1 MKIFLAYFVTLVF
14 SITTLYCS
22 EPSKGKEINSSSF
35 YVANWNVENLFDTMD
50 DPNKFDESF
59 TPNGDKNWTE
69 DKLNQKLENLAKVI
83 SQMNNGRGPDI
94 LGLEE
99 VENESV
105 LNSLLNKISLKK
117 NYRIIHEESPD
128 KRGIDNAIIYNS
140 DLFTLKHSDA
150 IEVKLKNDK
159 TTRDI
164 LYSLLEVNDQQ
175 LHIFVNHWSSRRGG
189 LKKTEGLRKLA
200 AETLLNKV
208 EGFNDL
214 NNANI
219 IILGDFNDLPSNIS
233 ISKILGAR
241 ELNCSDKITDSF
253 SLFNLTYEEFQKGN
267 GTYKYRDH
275 WNMLDQIIIS
285 NSLVDKKGIDF
296 KCESFEIFKPDYII
310 QQSGKYKGT
319 SLPTYGGKNYLGG
332 FSDHFSI
339 GAEFYL
345 IIGNSNK

>member
-1 MKIFLAYFVTLVF
+1 MKIFVAYFVTLVF
-14 SITTLYCS
+14 SITALYCS

-59 TPNGDKNWTE
+59 TPNGEKNWTE

-83 SQMNNGRGPDI
+83 SQMNNGQGPDI

-99 VENESV
+99 VENEFV
-105 LNSLLNKISLKK
+105 LISLLNKISLKK
-117 NYRIIHEESPD
+117 NYKIIHEESPD
-128 KRGIDNAIIYNS
+128 KRGIDNAVIYNS
-140 DLFTLKHSDA
+140 DMFTLNHSEP
-150 IEVKLKNDK
+150 IEVKLKNGK

-164 LYSLLEVNDQQ
+164 LYSNLEINEYQ
-175 LHIFVNHWSSRRGG
+175 LHVFVNHWSSRREG
-189 LKKTEGLRKLA
+189 LKKTEERRVQA
-200 AETLLNKV
+200 AEALMDKLD
-208 EGFNDL
+208 GFNDL
-214 NNANI
+214 KNANV

-241 ELNCSDKITDSF
+241 ELNCSDNIKHTF
-253 SLFNLTYEEFQKGN
+253 SLFNVTYEEFQKGN
-267 GTYKYRDH
+267 GTYKYKDH

-285 NSLVDKKGIDF
+285 NSLVDKKGINF
-296 KCESFEIFKPDYII
+296 KCDSFEIIKPDYII

-319 SLPTYGGKNYLGG
+319 SLPTYGGRKYLGG

-345 IIGNSNK
+345 ISGNSKK